1 MPAAN
6 PTQEPATGSA
16 RFACADPAAPARYF
30 ALVPCAGSGSRAGT
44 VQPKQYQ
51 PIAGQPLVM
60 HTLQALA
67 GVALLHGGLVVLTP
81 GDDFAWPEGAQW
93 PDLFVRQACG
103 GETRA
108 HSVFQGLQALT
119 DLGVR
124 DTDWVLVHDA
134 ARCLVTPQMV
144 DALIDACADDPVGG
158 LLALPLP
165 DTLKQE
171 VGGRSQTTV
180 PRADKW
186 LAQTP
191 QMFRLGALRGA
202 LAAKPGAHGGASTFG
217 PSAVIAPLASHAH
230 ARAGAPCARDG
241 AHGARVLRAA
251 VRARPCRAFRAGG
264 PGWLTCV
271 WVTRA
276 RDARMRRAPPAAAS
290 AARTTGGG
298 GRRARG
304 RRRAGLHTQHA
315 ACVQRPQRRWV

>member
-6 PTQEPATGSA
+6 PTQPTAV

-51 PIAGQPLVM
+51 PIAGQSLVM

-67 GVALLHGGLVVLTP
+67 GVARLHGGLVVLTP
-81 GDDFAWPEGAQW
+81 GDDFAWPSGPQW

-103 GETRA
+103 GATRA
-108 HSVFQGLQALT
+108 HSVFQGLQALA

-144 DALIDACADDPVGG
+144 NALIDACAGDSVGG

-171 VGGRSQTTV
+171 AGGRSQTTV

-191 QMFRLGALRGA
+191 QMFRLGALHGA
-202 LAAKPGAHGGASTFG
+202 LAAKLADGFAGITDEASAMELAG
-217 PSAVIAPLASHAH
+217 HAPLLVVGSAH
-230 ARAGAPCARDG
+230 N
-241 AHGARVLRAA
+241 
-251 VRARPCRAFRAGG
+251 FK
-264 PGWLTCV
+264 
-271 WVTRA
+271 VTY
-276 RDARMRRAPPAAAS
+276 
-290 AARTTGGG
+290 
-298 GRRARG
+298 
-304 RRRAGLHTQHA
+304 
-315 ACVQRPQRRWV
+315 PQDFALAQAILQTRETESSQ